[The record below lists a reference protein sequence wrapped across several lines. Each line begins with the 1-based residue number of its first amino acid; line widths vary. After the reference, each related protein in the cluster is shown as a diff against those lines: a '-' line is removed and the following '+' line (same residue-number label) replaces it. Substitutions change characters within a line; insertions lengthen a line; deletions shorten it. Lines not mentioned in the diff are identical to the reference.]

1 MLFKAFA
8 KRPASPVDV
17 QLMFSLY
24 LYAILIPITQIIDY
38 KRIGKAEIQLLQLKN
53 ISKSYT
59 TGDFTQVALDNVSL
73 NLRANE
79 FVAILGPSGSGKTTS
94 LNIIGGLD
102 QYDSGDLVI
111 NGKSTQQFSESDW
124 DAYRNNSVGFIF
136 QSYNLINHLSIM
148 DNVEMG
154 MTLSGV
160 PADQKREKARKV
172 LERVGLKDH
181 MHKKPNQLSGGQMQR
196 VAIARALA
204 NDPDIILADE
214 PTGALDTATSE
225 QIMEL
230 IKEIAK
236 DKLVVMVTHN
246 PELAAKYAD
255 RTVEFRDGRIISDS
269 NPLSDQKISSD
280 YQLKKTSMSF
290 LTALK
295 LSGKNIL
302 TKKWRTTLTAFASS
316 IGIIGIAL
324 ILSLSNGF
332 NKQITNY
339 EAGALSNF
347 PVMINYSAV
356 SMDLTEAMAE
366 DPGEGLT
373 EFPDST
379 NIYPYDPNENTIV
392 HNNVITKEYLDY
404 LEGLDP
410 KLVDGTSY
418 VRSVNMNILKSDGKT
433 ATAVNA
439 AGFSSFP
446 SKNGD
451 APGSYLEEYYDL
463 LAGSFPSKPTD
474 LVLILDKYNRLDVAT
489 VETLG
494 LDYQADQISFDEIIG
509 KEFRLIPNDVYYV
522 KTGDIYTVN
531 GDPSNLM
538 KLYNSPDATA
548 VKISG
553 IIRLQEDS
561 PMSTLSAGISYS
573 DELARNFIETAQ
585 MSEVVKAQEASDDIN
600 VLTGEAFSK
609 TAAQSAAAGPAA
621 MMPGAGG
628 NSVMGTKEGVL
639 TLLGASSI
647 PSSISIYP
655 VDFDAKEEIAAYLDK
670 WNEGLSSEDKIVYTD
685 MAALVTSLSGGIMN
699 AITLVLIAFASISL
713 VVSMIMIGIITYI
726 SVLERTKE
734 IGVLRALGAR
744 KKDITRVFNAETFII
759 GSFSGLLAIGI
770 TYLLTIPTNMII
782 KSLTDLSNVSLLNP
796 LHAILLILLNVLL
809 TILGGF
815 IPAKLAARKNPV
827 TALRSE

>member
-1 MLFKAFA
+1 M
-8 KRPASPVDV
+8 
-17 QLMFSLY
+17 
-24 LYAILIPITQIIDY
+24 
-38 KRIGKAEIQLLQLKN
+38 LQLKN

-73 NLRANE
+73 NLRENE

-111 NGKSTQQFSESDW
+111 NGKSTQQFTDSDW

-136 QSYNLINHLSIM
+136 QSYNLITHLSIM

-160 PADQKREKARKV
+160 PAAEKREKARRV

-214 PTGALDTATSE
+214 PTGALDSATSE

-246 PELAAKYAD
+246 PELAAKYTD

-269 NPLSDQKISSD
+269 NPLPDQKVSTN

-332 NKQITNY
+332 NKQINNY

-347 PVMINYSAV
+347 PVMINHSAV
-356 SMDLTEAMAE
+356 SMDMTEARVNDPE
-366 DPGEGLT
+366 DALV
-373 EFPDST
+373 EFPDSAS
-379 NIYPYDPNENTIV
+379 IFPYDPSENTIM
-392 HNNVITKEYLDY
+392 HNNVITEEYLDY

-418 VRSVNMNILKSDGKT
+418 TRSVNMNILKSDGNS
-433 ATAVNA
+433 ATAVSA

-446 SKNGD
+446 SKAGSE
-451 APGSYLEEYYDL
+451 PGSYLEKYYDL
-463 LAGSFPSKPTD
+463 LAGSFPSNDTD
-474 LVLILDKYNRLDVAT
+474 LVLIVDEYNRLNVAT
-489 VETLG
+489 VEMLG
-494 LDYQADQISFDEIIG
+494 LDYEADSISFDEIIG
-509 KEFRLIPNDVYYV
+509 KEFRLIPNDVYYM
-522 KTGDIYTVN
+522 KSGEHYTVN
-531 GDPSNLM
+531 GNASNLIDM
-538 KLYNSPDATA
+538 YNSAEAIP
-548 VKISG
+548 VKVTG

-573 DELARNFIETAQ
+573 DGLAQNFIDNAQ
-585 MSEVVKAQEASDDIN
+585 SSEIVKAQEASDDIN
-600 VLTGEAFSK
+600 VLTGEVFAK
-609 TAAQSAAAGPAA
+609 TGGQSLGMGPSA

-628 NSVMGTKEGVL
+628 NTMSTKEDVL
-639 TLLGASSI
+639 KVLGATSI

-655 VDFDAKEEIAAYLDK
+655 VDFDAKEEIVAFLDK
-670 WNEGLSSEDKIVYTD
+670 WNEGLTNEDMIVYTD

-759 GSFSGLLAIGI
+759 GAFSGLLAIGI

-796 LHAILLILLNVLL
+796 LHAVLLILLNVLL